1 MKKFFLFLAAA
12 VLALAF
18 AACTTTG
25 APNATQVQAMQQA
38 CAIDAGVRPSVTVLL
53 SIPGLATVQEVA
65 AVAAARAVI
74 DPICANP
81 AGSAQANSLAVLSS
95 ATGQVTSILIQLQAR
110 KAGSVP
116 APVAAASS

>member
-25 APNATQVQAMQQA
+25 APNATQVQAIQQA

-81 AGSAQANSLAVLSS
+81 AGSVQANSLAVLSS

-110 KAGSVP
+110 KAGAVP
-116 APVAAASS
+116 APAAAASS